1 MSKITAKGKLLG
13 RETIA
18 EAILI
23 DGSIQIKLNGEFIEE
38 VQNHFNQLLN
48 SAPVMGGTYYPPKNS
63 MLAAYSVLESA
74 FFDSDSPVELK
85 VEGDIGKIPTYNI
98 KGIVY

>member
-1 MSKITAKGKLLG
+1 MPKIIAKGMLSG
-13 RETIA
+13 RACVA
-18 EAILI
+18 EVVPEA
-23 DGSIQIKLNGEFIEE
+23 GSLHIELNNEFIEQ
-38 VQNHFNQLLN
+38 VQNHFNQLLE
-48 SAPVMGGTYYPPKNS
+48 SAPVMGGTFHPPKSS

-74 FFDSDSPVELK
+74 FFDAGASVELK